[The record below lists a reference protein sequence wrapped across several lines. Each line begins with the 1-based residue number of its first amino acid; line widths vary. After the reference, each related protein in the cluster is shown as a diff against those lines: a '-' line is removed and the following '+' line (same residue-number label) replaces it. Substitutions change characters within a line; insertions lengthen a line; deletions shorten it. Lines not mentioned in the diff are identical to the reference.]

1 MAGQPSS
8 EVDEPLPLFVPDR
21 EVRPKADL
29 VLEETIGSHLRATA
43 LSGPTFRGADELTTD
58 SVPTDVGVDVPALD
72 VADRARVARIGMG
85 ADRRLYKSCEASI
98 RTHGHEGHGSFL
110 PQVFVYLFA
119 VPLRIL
125 VRPKGGAHAQ
135 PLRSIARDNAAD
147 LERLLFLFGHQP
159 PEGQGDKRFFS
170 AASHRAVCSSNAGR
184 RPSSDERNSWDGPP
198 SRRIARRKRIG
209 SRRSTMRSAGLGS
222 ATKRVSCRKPERP
235 ASRDRVCTTSI
246 LSRTR
251 LSWSSST
258 VRPRRMSSTKA
269 VRRR

>member
-8 EVDEPLPLFVPDR
+8 EVDEPFPLFVPDR
-21 EVRPKADL
+21 EVRSKADL

-43 LSGPTFRGADELTTD
+43 LSGPAFRGADESTTD
-58 SVPTDVGVDVPALD
+58 SPPPDVSVNIPALD

-159 PEGQGDKRFFS
+159 PEGQGDERFFS
-170 AASHRAVCSSNAGR
+170 AASHRAVCSSSGAR
-184 RPSSDERNSWDGPP
+184 RPSSDERSFWVGPP
-198 SRRIARRKRIG
+198 SKSIAYPKRIV
-209 SRRSTMRSAGLGS
+209 SRRSTMRCAGLAS
-222 ATKRVSCRKPERP
+222 ATKHVSCRKPERP
-235 ASRDRVCTTSI
+235 ESQCRFCTTSI
-246 LSRTR
+246 WSKTR
-251 LSWSSST
+251 SSWSSST
-258 VRPRRMSSTKA
+258 VRPRRTSSTKA
-269 VRRR
+269 ARRR